1 MTYRLDA
8 LARDLE
14 GIHTALLDTST
25 CVYFLSEA
33 QPWLTVVRA
42 VLERADRGSLQ
53 LFIPSIVQMELL
65 VRPFKSNDEL
75 ERRKVETFVERTPF
89 VRPVPFDRHVMM
101 ASAEIRGRLG
111 LKLADAIVVGSA
123 CRAGS
128 DAVIGNDARF
138 RALNGQVAF
147 QLVTAPTPGLPRYI
161 HIDDYIDEEPQKD

>member
-1 MTYRLDA
+1 MYVTNGTGMTYRLDA
-8 LARDLE
+8 LVRDLE
-14 GIHTALLDTST
+14 GIRTALLDTST

-65 VRPFKSNDEL
+65 VRPFRSNDEL

-101 ASAEIRGRLG
+101 ASAAE
-111 LKLADAIVVGSA
+111 
-123 CRAGS
+123 CR
-128 DAVIGNDARF
+128 
-138 RALNGQVAF
+138 RALHEVPRSPGG
-147 QLVTAPTPGLPRYI
+147 TRRCAPA
-161 HIDDYIDEEPQKD
+161 